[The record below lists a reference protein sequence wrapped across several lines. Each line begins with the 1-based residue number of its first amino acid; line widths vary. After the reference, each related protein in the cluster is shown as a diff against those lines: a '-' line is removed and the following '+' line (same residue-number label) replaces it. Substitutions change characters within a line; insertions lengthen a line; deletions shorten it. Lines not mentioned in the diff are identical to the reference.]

1 MRHYHLPL
9 GNKGPPLQ
17 RRPHRGVL
25 DDVDP
30 RTGSACPRGRGKR
43 GTHLL
48 RQARNASLPCEV
60 CPPFA
65 TLGDWRAVRDSML
78 RNPFEK
84 LKALSIFCDEAGQQ
98 DMSAG
103 YYLITMVSHGQ
114 NAPIDI
120 HVEDYQRRLAAHQLP
135 DIPFHMNEL
144 VHGHGDYEGVDQFT
158 RKGLLGH
165 FNAFARRL
173 PIQYQTF
180 FYSSYTAS
188 STVSPRASG
197 VTPSSPQG
205 ASSLRA
211 DARRPRG
218 VLQAGA
224 RGCHTVASR

>member
-1 MRHYHLPL
+1 MGYRERQYA
-9 GNKGPPLQ
+9 PPPFTLRQ
-17 RRPHRGVL
+17 QGATSSAPAPIDGVL

-30 RTGSACPRGRGKR
+30 RVGSACPRGRGKR
-43 GTHLL
+43 GTHLQ

-65 TLGDWRAVRDSML
+65 TLGYRRAGGGPRLFSSGRCRV
-78 RNPFEK
+78 
-84 LKALSIFCDEAGQQ
+84 KALSIFCDEAGQQ

-103 YYLITMVSHGQ
+103 YYLITMVSHNQ

-135 DIPFHMNEL
+135 DIPFRMKEL
-144 VHGHGDYEGVDQFT
+144 MRGHGDREEV
-158 RKGLLGH
+158 GH
-165 FNAFARRL
+165 FDAFVGRL

-197 VTPSSPQG
+197 ITTSSPQG

-224 RGCHTVASR
+224 RRCHTVASR